1 MNGKMAFTITMTEEE
16 ASVIADFWDMLDNS
30 STEFTANDFVDII
43 KQIATGEEND
53 KAKIIITDEYEDE
66 NDE

>member
-16 ASVIADFWDMLDNS
+16 ASVIADFWDILDNS
-30 STEFTANDFVDII
+30 SIEFTANDFVDII

-53 KAKIIITDEYEDE
+53 KVDIIIVDECEDE
-66 NDE
+66 DE

>member
-1 MNGKMAFTITMTEEE
+1 MAFTITMTEEE

-30 STEFTANDFVDII
+30 STEFKANDFVDII

-53 KAKIIITDEYEDE
+53 KVEIIIVDECEDE
-66 NDE
+66 DE

>member
-16 ASVIADFWDMLDNS
+16 ASVIADFWDILDNS

-43 KQIATGEEND
+43 KQIATGEVND
-53 KAKIIITDEYEDE
+53 ILEIIIVDECEDE
-66 NDE
+66 DE

>member
-1 MNGKMAFTITMTEEE
+1 MNVKMAFTITMTEEE

-53 KAKIIITDEYEDE
+53 KVEIIIVDEREDE
-66 NDE
+66 DE